1 MPAGPAGG
9 REREILTAI
18 VETFIASGEPVGS
31 RTLARSSR
39 EGLSAATIRNVM
51 ADLADAGFLEQPHA
65 SAGRVP
71 TAEAYRYYV
80 EQLSGEAHL
89 SHENQS
95 IIQDTLAGGTDGEE
109 CMERTS
115 HVLSLISHSVGV
127 TVATAGPRNA
137 LEHVYFSRLSDQ
149 KVLAVVVTR
158 SGVVRGR
165 VLRLDIPQSDLDLAA
180 RYINE
185 NFRGWTM
192 DDMRAELARRIEK
205 ERSEYERLMKSIEQL
220 YQQGALA
227 SSDDTQAVFVEGAA
241 NLVTG
246 SEDRSRLQD
255 MLRTLEEKEK
265 VVKLLGAYLDTRQEA
280 VRVVIGLDEALPA
293 SNLQN
298 FVLIGAPARV
308 GGEVM
313 GSLAVIGPTR
323 REPGSNQ
330 RRLAQDRK
338 PSRLRPSAMR
348 FWTDW
353 LACRRNSTM
362 PASARCGNSRN
373 SANSPRP
380 MSSGLFC
387 RSLTVLSAR

>member
-31 RTLARSSR
+31 RTLARASR

-95 IIQDTLAGGTDGEE
+95 IIQDTLTGVTDVAEF
-109 CMERTS
+109 MERTS
-115 HVLSLISHSVGV
+115 HVLSLISHGVGV
-127 TVATAGPRNA
+127 TVATTGPRNA
-137 LEHVYFSRLSDQ
+137 LDHVYFSRLSDQ

-158 SGVVRGR
+158 SGIVRDR
-165 VLRLDIPQSDLDLAA
+165 VLRLDLPQSDLDLAA

-192 DDMRAELARRIEK
+192 GDMRAELARRLEQ
-205 ERSEYERLMKSIEQL
+205 ERSEYDRLMKSIEQL

-227 SSDDTQAVFVEGAA
+227 SNEGAQTVFVEGAA
-241 NLVTG
+241 NLVTNQG
-246 SEDRSRLQD
+246 TEEDRQRLQD

-308 GGEVM
+308 GDEVM

-323 REPGSNQ
+323 LDYQHTMSAVSYIA
-330 RRLAQDRK
+330 RLFDK
-338 PSRLRPSAMR
+338 LLNESE
-348 FWTDW
+348 
-353 LACRRNSTM
+353 
-362 PASARCGNSRN
+362 
-373 SANSPRP
+373 
-380 MSSGLFC
+380 
-387 RSLTVLSAR
+387 

>member
-65 SAGRVP
+65 SAGRIP

-95 IIQDTLAGGTDGEE
+95 IIQDTLTGVTDVAEF
-109 CMERTS
+109 MERTS

-127 TVATAGPRNA
+127 TVATSGPRNA
-137 LEHVYFSRLSDQ
+137 LEHVYFSRLGDQ

-158 SGVVRGR
+158 SGVVRDR
-165 VLRLDIPQSDLDLAA
+165 VLRLDIQQSDLDLAA

-192 DDMRAELARRIEK
+192 GDMRAELARRLEQ
-205 ERSEYERLMKSIEQL
+205 ERNEYDRLMKSIEQL

-241 NLVTG
+241 NLVTNHVIG
-246 SEDRSRLQD
+246 QEDRQRLQD

-265 VVKLLGAYLDTRQEA
+265 VVKLLSAYLDTRQEA
-280 VRVVIGLDEALPA
+280 VRVVIGLDEALP
-293 SNLQN
+293 SMQN

-313 GSLAVIGPTR
+313 GSLAVIGPM
-323 REPGSNQ
+323 
-330 RRLAQDRK
+330 RLDYQHTMSAV
-338 PSRLRPSAMR
+338 SYIARLFDKLLNESE
-348 FWTDW
+348 
-353 LACRRNSTM
+353 
-362 PASARCGNSRN
+362 
-373 SANSPRP
+373 
-380 MSSGLFC
+380 
-387 RSLTVLSAR
+387 